1 MSKPFWI
8 QVYEASLLADNDV
21 LFESEVRLPLKI
33 GRQEKGVFVGV
44 QLVDNE
50 DGSTTVQPEAGTLA
64 SQRRKLV
71 IASPTERAYSRQF
84 AQLRVVENSV
94 EVKNTSSSQVI
105 YLGAETPINPGE
117 SRLLATPFEIK
128 LGDRMIAVSM
138 VGQVKPPGERPII
151 HSLPPSSP
159 PSIIGSG
166 SWQTMERQAVSLRGT
181 QKGAKIDGERLIEL
195 LKTIMQM
202 LQDSPSTA
210 EFYENAARAI
220 AQLLELDNCL
230 IVFNEDAKPNF
241 GELDVSWGAWKAQ
254 ALFPPL
260 QDSSEFSPSTRILQ
274 LVHQDKLTVY
284 QIPDV
289 RTESLIGVSS
299 LVASPLKNAKDDV
312 IGIVYGDRRI
322 TAQAGFTETE
332 AMFVDLFANGI
343 SIGLERMGQERQIS
357 EMRARFDQFFTPSLA
372 RQLEADPAMLEPRS
386 ANVSMLFADI
396 RGFSRISERIGPDTT
411 IKWINSVMS
420 TLSDCV
426 FKFEGVVVDYIG
438 DEIMA
443 MWGAPVDRAD
453 HAELAVKA
461 ALDMIAT
468 LPKINAEWEEILG
481 EPVDFGIGVN
491 SGEAQVGNT
500 GSVKKF
506 KYGPLGD
513 VVNVGS
519 RIQGATKQVQ
529 VRLLVTESTASQL
542 PDEILRRKIR
552 SVRFVNVK
560 RAIAVYEVATDPD
573 ESWSELKSEYE
584 KGLAFYESGKLAEA
598 SQLMA
603 SVINRWKEDGP
614 SMMLLSDSVKNL
626 QLANGDFDFIWQL
639 DQK

>member
-1 MSKPFWI
+1 MSKKFWI
-8 QVYEASLLADNDV
+8 QVYEASLLADNTV
-21 LFESEVRLPLKI
+21 LFEDDVNLPMKI
-33 GRQEKGVFVGV
+33 GRQEAGVFTGV
-44 QLVDNE
+44 QLIEHE
-50 DGSTTVQPEAGTLA
+50 DGTATLQQPEFGVAT
-64 SQRRKLV
+64 SRRKLL
-71 IASPTERAYSRQF
+71 IASPSERAYSRQF
-84 AQLRVVENSV
+84 AELKIVDEAV
-94 EVKNTSSSQVI
+94 EVKNTSGGQVI

-117 SRLLATPFEIK
+117 SRLLVTPFEIK
-128 LGDRMIAVSM
+128 LGERMVSIAR
-138 VGQVKPPGERPII
+138 VGQVKKKAII
-151 HSLPPSSP
+151 KSLPPTSP
-159 PSIIGSG
+159 PSIMGSG
-166 SWQTMERQAVSLRGT
+166 SWATMERQAVSLRGT

-195 LKTIMQM
+195 LQTIMQM
-202 LQDSPSTA
+202 LQDSPSTP
-210 EFYENAARAI
+210 EFYENATRSI
-220 AQLLELDNCL
+220 AQLMELDNCL
-230 IVFNEDAKPNF
+230 LVFDEGCKPQF
-241 GELDVSWGAWKAQ
+241 GNLDIAWGRWHAQ
-254 ALFPPL
+254 SIYPPL
-260 QDSSEFSPSTRILQ
+260 RESSEFAPSSKILR

-289 RTESLIGVSS
+289 RTESLIGVNS
-299 LVASPLKNAKDDV
+299 LVASPLKNASDDV
-312 IGIVYGDRRI
+312 IGVVYGDRRI
-322 TAQAGFTETE
+322 TAQSAFTETE

-343 SIGLERMGQERQIS
+343 SVGLARMGQERQIS

-386 ANVSMLFADI
+386 ANVSVLFADI

-411 IKWINSVMS
+411 IQWINSLMS

-443 MWGAPVDRAD
+443 MWGAPVDRED

-468 LPKINAEWEEILG
+468 LPAINEQWEEILG
-481 EPVDFGIGVN
+481 EPVDIGIGVN

-529 VRLLVTESTASQL
+529 VRLLVAESTAKQL
-542 PDEILRRKIR
+542 SAEIPRRKIR

-560 RAIAVYEVATDPD
+560 RAIAVYEIPTNPD
-573 ESWSELKSEYE
+573 ENWNALKTEYE
-584 KGLAFYESGKLAEA
+584 KGLDLYEKGDLAQASGVMGGL
-598 SQLMA
+598 
-603 SVINRWKEDGP
+603 INRWKDDGP
-614 SMMLLSDSVKNL
+614 SIMLLSDSVKNL
-626 QLANGDFDFIWQL
+626 QIVDGEFDCVWQL